1 MVFLT
6 AVLVLLQDP
15 IELRI
20 AEMLRENLEAREL
33 SERLARLGPEASGPI
48 AQQLVVEAARG
59 GTSTAAMSEAL
70 LRLDSRSA
78 RDFLRDALRNPSTS
92 PAARAG
98 VADALVRMRALDEE
112 SVDDESLD
120 ADVRLS
126 IAESLWRRGDLTAL
140 TDVLTALGRIRRVD
154 PSLAARADTLA
165 AHLRF
170 REEPLSRVVDLP
182 DPPPAPV
189 ASPARERQ
197 KEAEESDGPR
207 QANLL
212 IGFGA
217 IALAALLLATR
228 RRA

>member
-1 MVFLT
+1 MGFLAAT
-6 AVLVLLQDP
+6 MLFLQDP

-48 AQQLVVEAARG
+48 AQQLVAEAARG
-59 GTSTAAMSEAL
+59 GTSTAAMSDAL

-78 RDFLRDALRNPSTS
+78 RDFLRDALRDPATP

-98 VADALVRMRALDEE
+98 VADALVRMRALDED
-112 SVDDESLD
+112 SIDDESLD
-120 ADVRLS
+120 ADVRLTV
-126 IAESLWRRGDLTAL
+126 AESLWRRGDLNAL
-140 TDVLTALGRIRRVD
+140 TNVLAALGRIRRD
-154 PSLAARADTLA
+154 DASLAARADALA

-170 REEPLSRVVDLP
+170 REEPLSRVVELP
-182 DPPPAPV
+182 DPPPPPV
-189 ASPARERQ
+189 DAPARERQ
-197 KEAEESDGPR
+197 KEAERDDGTR
-207 QANLL
+207 QSNLL